1 MCPLCIAA
9 AAQMAVAA
17 TSTGGMI
24 AIVVR
29 KLRTKIRANG
39 IPGRHQRRIND
50 EKSNRTSENRVT
62 R

>member
-1 MCPLCIAA
+1 MCIAA
-9 AAQMAVAA
+9 AAQVAVGA
-17 TSTGGMI
+17 TSTGGLI

-39 IPGRHQRRIND
+39 ISEGNQRRINH
-50 EKSNRTSENRVT
+50 EPSTRATENRIA

>member
-1 MCPLCIAA
+1 MCPMCIAT
-9 AAQMAVAA
+9 AAQMAVGA
-17 TSTGGMI
+17 TSTGGLI

-39 IPGRHQRRIND
+39 IPGRNQRRINHD
-50 EKSNRTSENRVT
+50 KSNRTSENRIT